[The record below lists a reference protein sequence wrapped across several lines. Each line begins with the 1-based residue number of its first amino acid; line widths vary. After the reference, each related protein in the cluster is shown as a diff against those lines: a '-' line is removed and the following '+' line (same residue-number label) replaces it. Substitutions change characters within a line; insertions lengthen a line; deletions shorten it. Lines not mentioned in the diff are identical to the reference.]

1 MNVQNDK
8 ELDLALGNYTVYK
21 HTSPAGKVY
30 IGITRD
36 KLQHRWKGGHGY
48 VHNTH
53 FFRAIKRY
61 GWDAFRHEV
70 VAEGLTET
78 QAIEM
83 ERKLIADHNSTNPAR
98 GYNRDPGG
106 GVRSPETAAKISA
119 ALTGVPL
126 SKERRQH
133 LSEIRKGR
141 PLSEDCKRKLSEG
154 HKKNPK
160 VLGHLIAINQARA
173 GQPKTEGH
181 RQKIAA
187 SQPRRRWVVNMD
199 TGKTYVSVHDAAVA
213 CGGSHSNIVKACTGE
228 RQTAYGYRWAY
239 KEVRDVCS

>member
-1 MNVQNDK
+1 MTVQYDK
-8 ELDLALGNYTVYK
+8 ALDIALGNYTVYK

-48 VHNTH
+48 VNNTH
-53 FFRAIKRY
+53 FFRAIQRY
-61 GWDAFRHEV
+61 GWDSFQHEV
-70 VAEGLTET
+70 VAEGLTEA

-83 ERKLIADHNSTNPAR
+83 ERRLIAEYNSTDPAW

-119 ALTGVPL
+119 ALAGVPL
-126 SKERRQH
+126 SLERRQR
-133 LSEIRKGR
+133 LSEARKGK
-141 PLSEDCKRKLSEG
+141 PLTDECRRKISES

-160 VLGHLIAINQARA
+160 VLGHLIAANKARA
-173 GQPKTEGH
+173 GQPKTTEH

-187 SQPRRRWVVNMD
+187 SQPRRREVVNLD
-199 TGKTYVSVHDAAVA
+199 TGKDYASVHDAAVA

-239 KEVRDVCS
+239 KEVRDLCS